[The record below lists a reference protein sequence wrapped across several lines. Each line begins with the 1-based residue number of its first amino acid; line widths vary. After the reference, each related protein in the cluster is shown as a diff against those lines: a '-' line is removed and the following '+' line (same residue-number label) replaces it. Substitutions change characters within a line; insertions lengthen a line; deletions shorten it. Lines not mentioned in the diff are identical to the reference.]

1 MIDEFTVP
9 FLALAFDTLVLA
21 AIVTPTFRLILE
33 MRKLRQVGF
42 IERIV
47 RDGKSDIHL
56 LVFSRPDSAS
66 FNLMFY
72 RQVCYTTCR
81 TSTRLSLSLL
91 IIGIRSV
98 VLILDIC
105 MTKGNVSRSSSCEDH
120 Q

>member
-21 AIVTPTFRLILE
+21 AIVTPTFGLILE

-47 RDGKSDIHL
+47 RDGKSGIHL
-56 LVFSRPDSAS
+56 LGPDSAS
-66 FNLMFY
+66 SNLMFY
-72 RQVCYTTCR
+72 PQVCFTTCR
-81 TSTRLSLSLL
+81 TSTCLPFSLL
-91 IIGIRSV
+91 TIDICSV

-105 MTKGNVSRSSSCEDH
+105 MTKGNVSRSSSCEDLR
-120 Q
+120 